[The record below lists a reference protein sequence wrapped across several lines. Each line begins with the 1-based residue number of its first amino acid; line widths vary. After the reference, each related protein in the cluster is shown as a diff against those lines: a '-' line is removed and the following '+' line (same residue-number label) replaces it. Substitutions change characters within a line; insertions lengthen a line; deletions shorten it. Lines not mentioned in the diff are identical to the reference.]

1 MISYLQEVPF
11 AINEEVFKIIED
23 SMHELVY
30 AGLLMPPFLAQ
41 VKPKLVRQA
50 LKNELNSDR
59 FKGKFR
65 YSYMYRVIVK
75 RIQRARYEQGLLALA
90 RAYVGYDI
98 YFPAFTYL
106 LRGKSERMKTDL
118 DPLKAQEVCLLSF
131 FSTHLITSCWNGP
144 RKDYARKIIL
154 TANFPSSE
162 QINVVFSPTNH
173 W

>member
-98 YFPAFTYL
+98 DFPAFIDFRGRIYRAGILHFHERDFAKCLISFPIGSGDVKFTGKEDKEEATTYMIEQAVGFHHHLALPFL
-106 LRGKSERMKTDL
+106 L
-118 DPLKAQEVCLLSF
+118 
-131 FSTHLITSCWNGP
+131 
-144 RKDYARKIIL
+144 
-154 TANFPSSE
+154 
-162 QINVVFSPTNH
+162 VFL
-173 W
+173 